1 MGKANN
7 RGGNN
12 ICRAYLRFYTYNVF
26 TYCTEI
32 HCKTSTLQIKG
43 QSLKIFPNKGDDNN
57 IYKTTMA
64 VQTQKSNK
72 K

>member
-26 TYCTEI
+26 TYCTVQGEFSI
-32 HCKTSTLQIKG
+32 AIIVLYYLHCICS
-43 QSLKIFPNKGDDNN
+43 
-57 IYKTTMA
+57 
-64 VQTQKSNK
+64 
-72 K
+72 